1 MSIVSESEPTL
12 QELISREIE
21 RLSSSH
27 NKQDQHLINNVLRP
41 MLLFIEDHYSTMTEM
56 ARIGSKH
63 SL

>member
-27 NKQDQHLINNVLRP
+27 NKEDQHLINNVLRP
-41 MLLFIEDHYSTMTEM
+41 MLLFIEGHYSTMTEM

>member
-1 MSIVSESEPTL
+1 MSVVSESEPVLKDLIL
-12 QELISREIE
+12 QEIK

-27 NKQDQHLINNVLRP
+27 SKEDLHLINNVLRP

-63 SL
+63 TL

>member
-12 QELISREIE
+12 QDLISREIK

-27 NKQDQHLINNVLRP
+27 NEEDQHLINNVLRP